1 MLKAMVNAVVT
12 HFHGDPSNS
21 LPLTVALQTLGQ
33 NYQKQKV
40 RLTCDSVIKIPLVMF
55 SDAPVHNLN
64 KPSEREGM
72 EKPLYSVTTQAYV
85 IEHGSQY

>member
-1 MLKAMVNAVVT
+1 MLEAMFTAVVT
-12 HFHGDPSNS
+12 HLLGDPSNS
-21 LPLTVALQTLGQ
+21 LSLTVAVQTFGW

-40 RLTCDSVIKIPLVMF
+40 WLTCDSVIKIPLVMF

-72 EKPLYSVTTQAYV
+72 EKPLYSVTTQA
-85 IEHGSQY
+85 